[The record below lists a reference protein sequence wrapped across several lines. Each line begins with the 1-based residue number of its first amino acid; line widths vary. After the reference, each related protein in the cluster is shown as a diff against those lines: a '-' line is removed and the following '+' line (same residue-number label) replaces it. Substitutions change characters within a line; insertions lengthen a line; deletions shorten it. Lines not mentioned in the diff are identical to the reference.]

1 MKPTAE
7 NKSQPRSMKS
17 QGGMKGDVGQLA
29 NDSNMEAEGISRAS
43 KTGHGEIR
51 FESVRRDT

>member
-1 MKPTAE
+1 
-7 NKSQPRSMKS
+7 
-17 QGGMKGDVGQLA
+17 MKGDVGQLA

-51 FESVRRDT
+51 FESVRRNT